1 VRSALRRASWP
12 PLQSSATSSGRFPF
26 PAKQVSRVALNQP
39 AHNRIIKLVFPD
51 PVAPTMTMCR
61 AHADAGRAKTGSQWW
76 PIVRM
81 VPPTGI
87 FPPRA
92 SSGTAPG
99 ASVSPLAVR
108 TCRFHC
114 LRSKVIG
121 AEAVMPPSPVV
132 MA

>member
-1 VRSALRRASWP
+1 M
-12 PLQSSATSSGRFPF
+12 
-26 PAKQVSRVALNQP
+26 NQP
-39 AHNRIIKLVFPD
+39 AHSRIIRLVFPL

-61 AHADAGRAKTGSQWW
+61 PHAPAGRVNTGCQRW
-76 PIVRM
+76 PTARM

-87 FPPRA
+87 LALRA

-99 ASVSPLAVR
+99 AWVRPLAVR
-108 TCRFHC
+108 TCLRHC

-121 AEAVMPPSPVV
+121 AEAVIPPRPAV